1 MGTIAFSLEYNML
14 SFQAYKNWL
23 QKNGQ
28 ESWRLPGI
36 NFTSEQ
42 LFYIG
47 FGQVIMH
54 RSSDSQKTPVLS
66 EYKI

>member
-1 MGTIAFSLEYNML
+1 ML

-47 FGQVIMH
+47 FGQVMMQ
-54 RSSDSQKTPVLS
+54 RSSDWSKTHVLS
-66 EYKI
+66 K

>member
-1 MGTIAFSLEYNML
+1 MATLLVDYLYKLNTFVFYI
-14 SFQAYKNWL
+14 QAYKNWL
-23 QKNGQ
+23 EKNGQ

-47 FGQVIMH
+47 FGQVMMH
-54 RSSDSQKTPVLS
+54 RSF
-66 EYKI
+66 